1 MRRFVL
7 ILILVAVIVGL
18 VGFQRGWFTL
28 TTTRSTGGGN
38 VDINLN
44 VDSDKVKSDAR
55 DMSPLNK

>member
-28 TTTRSTGGGN
+28 TTNRSTGGGN

>member
-1 MRRFVL
+1 MKRLVL
-7 ILILVAVIVGL
+7 TLILVAVIVGL

-44 VDSDKVKSDAR
+44 VDSDKAKADAKEL
-55 DMSPLNK
+55 SPLK